1 MKKHRLAR
9 LCSILLLA
17 ALLVSLT
24 VPLASAYSDVTRSAF
39 PDYFDAINYVTDNGL
54 MNGTSSTQFEP
65 NSFNGRDAGV
75 SHGGQPLQ
83 QCQRILHGRLVHR
96 LVLRGGPLVGAV
108 RYCQWRYHD
117 HVRTEQHGNTR
128 AGPDLFP
135 ALSEEL

>member
-1 MKKHRLAR
+1 MKKHHLTR

-65 NSFNGRDAGV
+65 NSFTQFEPNSFLSRAM
-75 SHGGQPLQ
+75 
-83 QCQRILHGRLVHR
+83 
-96 LVLRGGPLVGAV
+96 LVGAV
-108 RYCQWRYHD
+108 WHSLY
-117 HVRTEQHGNTR
+117 
-128 AGPDLFP
+128 
-135 ALSEEL
+135 